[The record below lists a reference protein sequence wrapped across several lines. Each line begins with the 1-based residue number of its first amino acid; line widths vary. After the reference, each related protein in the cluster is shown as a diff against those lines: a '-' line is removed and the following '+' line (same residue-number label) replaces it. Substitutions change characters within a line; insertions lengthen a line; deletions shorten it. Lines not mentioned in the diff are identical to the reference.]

1 MSAAERREVGVL
13 AEWQAVDN
21 PWADHR
27 WRVVDILSGPAAAA
41 AWTVLHEE
49 PGRRRYFAGNAEL
62 LLFPLE
68 TDALK
73 ANVEGPAPSVYVFLR
88 VSDVSPG
95 MALLGATVDAGEA
108 GAHADTGSDLVEA
121 VAMPPGI
128 AAWVSDFVAQH
139 HVERAQFKRKRKR
152 WAAEEAGEPGSGAA
166 EQDAVEAQDD
176 E

>member
-1 MSAAERREVGVL
+1 MNAAERREVGVVV
-13 AEWQAVDN
+13 EWQAVDH

-27 WRVVDILSGPAAAA
+27 WRVMEVLPGAAGVQPWTLLAEDPA
-41 AWTVLHEE
+41 
-49 PGRRRYFAGNAEL
+49 RRRYFAGNAER

-88 VSDVSPG
+88 TTDAVPAV
-95 MALLGATVDAGEA
+95 ALLGATVDAGEA

-121 VAMPPGI
+121 VPMPAPVLE
-128 AAWVSDFVAQH
+128 WVADFVARH
-139 HVERAQFKRKRKR
+139 HVERAQFKRKRDR
-152 WAAEEAGEPGSGAA
+152 WADAA
-166 EQDAVEAQDD
+166 ERPAPRDARAAEREAQDD